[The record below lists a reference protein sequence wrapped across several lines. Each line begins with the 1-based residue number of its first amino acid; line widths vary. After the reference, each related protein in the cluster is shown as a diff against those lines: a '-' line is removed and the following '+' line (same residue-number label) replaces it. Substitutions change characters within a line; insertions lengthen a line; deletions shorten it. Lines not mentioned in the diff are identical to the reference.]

1 MKNIRLS
8 QPKYVIPLII
18 LPFIFLFYFIFRNW
32 DGSSR
37 AQQATLDSLPTDQ
50 INPLMPGV
58 ARQITDEPVKD
69 KFGAYQEAFKNNTD
83 FSMMGNIDAEKR
95 GQGSSLS
102 SAYSAAD
109 IDQLQAQKTL
119 DSLQRVLQSGQ
130 SDIDRQMRGIT
141 TRRSDRSASGS
152 GSGRPQYGR
161 STEETFLAELE
172 RMNGG
177 SGGAVPVPSRQSAA
191 PRDSYAEQM
200 DLFREQMKL
209 VDSIQR
215 DSQRKAQQ
223 GSGSGKS
230 GIGDRQSGAGKRF
243 DPATDSTFKPM
254 AVSLQP
260 QWSSDVHRK
269 GFHTLRKQSPA
280 PLVSAM
286 IDQELKV
293 HAGNRI
299 RIRLLQDIYVGGTR
313 VPKGTYLYA
322 QVTGFQTSRIN
333 LSITSVFLHG
343 RTLPVELDIYD
354 NDGYLGL
361 YVPGSSF
368 REFTKDIGTQA
379 TRGLSQLQTADQA
392 DIAASLL
399 SQLFETATSAT
410 TKMIKKEK
418 AVLTYN
424 YSIYLK
430 EKQ

>member
-1 MKNIRLS
+1 MKNIRFS
-8 QPKYVIPLII
+8 QPKYVVPLII

-32 DGSSR
+32 NGS
-37 AQQATLDSLPTDQ
+37 ADAGQASTDTLPTNQ

-58 ARQITDEPVKD
+58 AREITDEPVKD

-83 FSMMGNIDAEKR
+83 FSMIGNIDAEN
-95 GQGSSLS
+95 GSQVGGLS
-102 SAYSAAD
+102 SAYSLGD
-109 IDQLQAQKTL
+109 IEQLQAQKTL
-119 DSLQRVLQSGQ
+119 DSLQRELQRGQ
-130 SDIDRQMRGIT
+130 QDIDRQMQSVMQP
-141 TRRSDRSASGS
+141 RRQSGS
-152 GSGRPQYGR
+152 GNASGRPRYGR

-172 RMNGG
+172 RMNTQGYP
-177 SGGAVPVPSRQSAA
+177 STPPVQNRPSQ
-191 PRDSYAEQM
+191 RDSYTEQM
-200 DLFREQMKL
+200 DLFREQMRL
-209 VDSIQR
+209 VDSIQQAG
-215 DSQRKAQQ
+215 QRPTQSATGVMKKNRQA
-223 GSGSGKS
+223 GST
-230 GIGDRQSGAGKRF
+230 AGF
-243 DPATDSTFKPM
+243 DPSADSGFRPLP
-254 AVSLQP
+254 VSLQP
-260 QWSSDVHRK
+260 EGMPEEASK
-269 GFHTLRKQSPA
+269 GFHTLRTVSPA

-293 HAGNRI
+293 NAGNRV
-299 RIRLLQDIYVGGTR
+299 RIRLLQDIYVGGNR
-313 VPKGTYLYA
+313 VPKGTYLFA

-333 LSITSVFLHG
+333 LSITSIFLNG

-361 YVPGSSF
+361 YVPGSNF
-368 REFTKDIGTQA
+368 REFTKEIGTQA
-379 TRGLSQLQTADQA
+379 TRGLSQVRTADQS

>member
-1 MKNIRLS
+1 
-8 QPKYVIPLII
+8 
-18 LPFIFLFYFIFRNW
+18 
-32 DGSSR
+32 
-37 AQQATLDSLPTDQ
+37 
-50 INPLMPGV
+50 
-58 ARQITDEPVKD
+58 
-69 KFGAYQEAFKNNTD
+69 
-83 FSMMGNIDAEKR
+83 
-95 GQGSSLS
+95 
-102 SAYSAAD
+102 
-109 IDQLQAQKTL
+109 
-119 DSLQRVLQSGQ
+119 
-130 SDIDRQMRGIT
+130 
-141 TRRSDRSASGS
+141 
-152 GSGRPQYGR
+152 
-161 STEETFLAELE
+161 
-172 RMNGG
+172 
-177 SGGAVPVPSRQSAA
+177 
-191 PRDSYAEQM
+191 M

-215 DSQRKAQQ
+215 QSQRNGPQ
-223 GSGSGKS
+223 GSGSGNA
-230 GIGDRQSGAGKRF
+230 GIGDRQPDVGKRF
-243 DPATDSTFKPM
+243 DPSTDTTFKPM

-260 QWSSDVHRK
+260 QWASDVHRK
-269 GFHTLRKQSPA
+269 GFYTLRTQSPA

-379 TRGLSQLQTADQA
+379 TRGLSQLQTADQS

>member
-1 MKNIRLS
+1 MKNLNFK
-8 QPKYVIPLII
+8 QPRYIIPLIM
-18 LPFIFLFYFIFRNW
+18 LPFLFLFYFIFSNW
-32 DGSSR
+32 KGSSP
-37 AQQATLDSLPTDQ
+37 QQMVIGDSLSDGR

-69 KFGAYQEAFKNNTD
+69 KFGAYQEAYKNNTD
-83 FSMMGNIDAEKR
+83 FSMIGNIDAEQR
-95 GQGSSLS
+95 SGSDRLS
-102 SAYSAAD
+102 SAYSATD
-109 IDQLQAQKTL
+109 IQQLQAQKTL
-119 DSLQRVLQSGQ
+119 DSLERVLQSGQ
-130 SDIDRQMRGIT
+130 SVMDRRM
-141 TRRSDRSASGS
+141 RSAGS
-152 GSGRPQYGR
+152 AATAVRGGSSGRQPEYGR
-161 STEETFLAELE
+161 SIEESFLAEIE
-172 RMNGG
+172 RVNGG

-223 GSGSGKS
+223 GSGSGKA
-230 GIGDRQSGAGKRF
+230 GIGDRQPDAGKRF
-243 DPATDSTFKPM
+243 DPSTDSTFKPM

-260 QWSSDVHRK
+260 QWASDVHRK
-269 GFHTLRKQSPA
+269 GFHTLRTQSPA

-333 LSITSVFLHG
+333 LSVTSVFLHG